1 MNMKYLKHYPPF
13 LLAVFLCAASAQA
26 QIPNMGKVS
35 TSTVEEVEEQSSGM
49 NQEIPVDEQ
58 LRMGKLD
65 NGMYYYI
72 RQNKKPEN
80 RIELRLAVDAGS
92 MQEEDN
98 QQGLAHFVEH
108 MAFNGT
114 TNFEKNALINFLEST
129 GVRFGADLNAYTSF
143 DETVYMLQLP
153 SDKPELI
160 DKGLLVMGDWATGIT
175 FADEEIDKER
185 GVIESEWRTGLG
197 ANERLRRQWWPQV
210 FEDSRYSYRFPIGKM
225 EVIRNAPYE
234 RFRTFYKDWYRPD
247 LMAIIVVGDFED
259 MDKMEADIKE
269 RFSKLENPEGEREKE
284 VYEVPNHEETY
295 AVVAT
300 DPEATSVS
308 ANIFYKH
315 NPDRG
320 LTLEDFRNS
329 LLRELYNSMLNERL
343 KELGQEADAPF
354 TSAFAGYGSF
364 VRAKDMYYTSVT
376 PKEESVLEG
385 IKAVLLENE
394 RVLRHGFLDSE
405 LERQKQSIL
414 RNLESKYL
422 ERDKQKSANVAMAY
436 VGHFL
441 SDDPIPSAE
450 QRLALAKEFLPDIR
464 LKEVNA
470 LAKKWITDKNRSVV
484 LTAPE
489 KEGLS
494 LPTEAEILAAL
505 KEVESAEVA
514 PYEDEFLDMP
524 LLAEKP
530 EGGKVVNSSTVE
542 KINTTVLEL
551 SNGVRVVLKPTDFQN
566 DRIYL
571 NAFSPGGHSLVPD
584 EQFYSASY
592 ADIIVRQSGVGAF
605 DNIAL
610 DKKLSGN
617 IVSIRPYISE
627 LYEGFTGYS
636 SVVDLE
642 TMLQLVYLYSTNPRK
657 DEGAYQTLM
666 SRTREQL
673 RNISANPQSYFNIE
687 FQKTLY
693 EDNLRRTPI
702 SKEQQL
708 EKVNLE
714 EAYAI
719 YKERF
724 ADASDFTYVLTGSF
738 EVEEIKPLLEQYLG
752 ALPNLNRQESYKDLG
767 IDPVSGENLNMKKG
781 LAPQSY
787 VLLSFNGEMN
797 WTPENASQFDA
808 LVRVLNIKV
817 RENLREEKGGVYS
830 PYVGGG
836 LSRLPNE
843 RYNLTVFFQCA
854 PEDVEELVE
863 AVKSEIADL
872 QKNGASEENLVKVR
886 ETRRRSAETNL
897 ENNRYWLNSLMSSY
911 MNDDDPTRILDYE
924 KYIDVISSKGIKKMA
939 KKYID
944 IDAAVTATLKPE
956 KEEEVRP

>member
-1 MNMKYLKHYPPF
+1 MKYLKYYPPL
-13 LLAVFLCAASAQA
+13 LLAMLFCAASAQA

-35 TSTVEEVEEQSSGM
+35 TSKVEKVEEQQSGM
-49 NQEIPVDEQ
+49 AEKVPVDEQ
-58 LRMGKLD
+58 IRMGKLD
-65 NGMYYYI
+65 NGMHYYI
-72 RQNKKPEN
+72 RQNNKPED
-80 RIELRLAVDAGS
+80 RIELRLAVNAGS
-92 MQEEDN
+92 MQEDDN

-114 TNFEKNALINFLEST
+114 TNFEKNELIDFLEST

-143 DETVYMLQLP
+143 DETVYMLQIP
-153 SDKPELI
+153 SDKPTLI
-160 DKGLLVMGDWATGIT
+160 DKGLLVMSDWATGIT

-197 ANERLRRQWWPQV
+197 ASERMRRQWWPKV
-210 FEDSRYSYRFPIGKM
+210 FKDSRYAHRFPIGKM
-225 EVIRNAPYE
+225 DVIRNAPYE
-234 RFRTFYKDWYRPD
+234 RFRSFYKDWYRPD

-259 MDKMEADIKE
+259 MDKMEADIKK
-269 RFSKLENPEGEREKE
+269 RFSKLENPKEERQKE
-284 VYEVPNHEETY
+284 VAEVPNHKETY

-300 DPEATSVS
+300 DPEATGVS
-308 ANIFYKH
+308 ANVFYKH
-315 NPDRG
+315 SPDRG
-320 LTLEDFRNS
+320 LTLEDFRNT
-329 LLRELYNSMLNERL
+329 LLRELYNRMLNERL
-343 KELGQEADAPF
+343 KELSREADAPF
-354 TSAFAGYGSF
+354 TSAFAGYGNF

-376 PKEESVLEG
+376 PKEESILEG

-394 RVLRHGFLDSE
+394 RVLRFGFLDSE

-414 RNLESKYL
+414 RELESRYL
-422 ERDKQKSANVAMAY
+422 ERNKQKSGDMAMAY

-450 QRLALAKEFLPDIR
+450 QRLTLAKEFIPDIR
-464 LKEVNA
+464 LKEINS
-470 LAKKWITDKNRSVV
+470 LAEKWITDENRSII
-484 LTAPE
+484 LSAPE
-489 KEGLS
+489 KKDLS

-505 KEVESAEVA
+505 EEVESAELS

-530 EGGKVVNSSTVE
+530 EGGKVVSSSVVE
-542 KINTTVLEL
+542 EINTTVLQL
-551 SNGVRVVLKPTDFQN
+551 SNGVRVILKPTDFQN

-592 ADIIVRQSGVGAF
+592 ADAIVRQSGVGAF

-627 LYEGFTGYS
+627 LYEGFSGYS
-636 SVVDLE
+636 SVADLE
-642 TMLQLVYLYSTNPRK
+642 TMLQLVYLYSTEPRK
-657 DEGAYQTLM
+657 DEGAYQTFI
-666 SRTREQL
+666 SRVREQL
-673 RNISANPQSYFNIE
+673 RNISASPRSHFMME

-693 EDNLRRTPI
+693 DDNLRRTPI
-702 SKEQQL
+702 SEEAQL
-708 EKVNLE
+708 KKVNLDD
-714 EAYAI
+714 AFAI

-738 EVEEIKPLLEQYLG
+738 DVEEIKPLLEQYLG
-752 ALPNLNRQESYKDLG
+752 ALPSLNRKENYKDLG
-767 IDPVSGENLNMKKG
+767 IDPVSGEDINIQKG

-787 VLLSFNGEMN
+787 VLLNFSGEMK

-808 LVRVLNIKV
+808 LVKVLNIKV

-830 PYVGGG
+830 PYVGGD
-836 LSRLPNE
+836 LSRLPDE
-843 RYNLTVFFQCA
+843 RYNLTIFFQCA
-854 PEDVEELVE
+854 PEDVEELIE
-863 AVKSEIADL
+863 AVKTEIADV
-872 QKNGASEENLVKVR
+872 QENGASEENLVKVR

-897 ENNRYWLNSLMSSY
+897 ENNRYWMSSLVNSY
-911 MNDDDPTRILDYE
+911 MNGDDPTRILDYE
-924 KYIDVISSKGIKKMA
+924 KYIDGISSKGIKKMA

-944 IDAAVTATLKPE
+944 VDAAVTATLKPE
-956 KEEEVRP
+956 KEQEVSP